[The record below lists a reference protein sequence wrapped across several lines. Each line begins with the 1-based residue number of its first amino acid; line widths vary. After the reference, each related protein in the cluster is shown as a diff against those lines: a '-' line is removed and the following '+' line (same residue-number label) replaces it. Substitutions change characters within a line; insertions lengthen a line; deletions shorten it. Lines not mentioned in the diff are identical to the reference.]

1 MNLTGGMKEV
11 HGNLSF
17 LNTIDYIIH
26 LVAAG
31 NITSHYIDSNATE
44 LTVYPYPPTHPLPHP
59 HPQAHRPTHPPEL
72 LLVHHR

>member
-31 NITSHYIDSNATE
+31 KHNKS
-44 LTVYPYPPTHPLPHP
+44 L
-59 HPQAHRPTHPPEL
+59 HRQQCN
-72 LLVHHR
+72 